1 MSYCSKSKNYNTLLY
16 KIFKLKSEVDDVP
29 DGCVI
34 AQNNDPLPYLDISKY
49 VMSQR
54 PTPTNRIMDQ
64 SITSIATTNNLYNIE
79 EDKEVENSFKPT
91 ENIQNSI
98 NAVSNQSSTSNLDDS
113 SDSDSDES
121 FGPPKVKW

>member
-34 AQNNDPLPYLDISKY
+34 AQNNDTLPYLDISKY

-64 SITSIATTNNLYNIE
+64 SITSIATTNTLYNID

-91 ENIQNSI
+91 ENTTNV
-98 NAVSNQSSTSNLDDS
+98 VSNQSSTSNLDDS

-121 FGPPKVKW
+121 FGPPKVKC